1 MPLRVTRKPWFG
13 PKRSV
18 GWGWSIASGE
28 GRAVTALFVALML
41 LASTVWHSPVA
52 VLVLIV
58 LYVVVV
64 ALTGD
69 PPGPPPKR
77 RS

>member
-1 MPLRVTRKPWFG
+1 MPLRVTKKPWFG
-13 PKRSV
+13 PKRHV
-18 GWGWSIASGE
+18 GWGWSIISGE

-41 LASTVWHSPVA
+41 VASTVWHSPVA

-58 LYVVVV
+58 LYIVVV

-69 PPGPPPKR
+69 PPGPPR
-77 RS
+77 RV